1 VSFSIVLVRT
11 FGLNV
16 TFRTGLAGR
25 ADSGDEG
32 ADGVGGA
39 DVGRR
44 GERSVAVVAIVVPR
58 PWLGFSDRSNGSG
71 IDFPLI

>member
-1 VSFSIVLVRT
+1 VSFSMVLVRT

-25 ADSGDEG
+25 VDSGEEG
-32 ADGVGGA
+32 VDGVDGA

-44 GERSVAVVAIVVPR
+44 GERSEALFAMVITRSWPR
-58 PWLGFSDRSNGSG
+58 FSDRSNGSSV
-71 IDFPLI
+71 DCPLI